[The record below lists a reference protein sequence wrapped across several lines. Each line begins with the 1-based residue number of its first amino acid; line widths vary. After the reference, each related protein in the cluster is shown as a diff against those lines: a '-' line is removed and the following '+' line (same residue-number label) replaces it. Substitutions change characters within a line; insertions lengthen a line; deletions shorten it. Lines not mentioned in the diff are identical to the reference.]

1 MDGGSTHS
9 AKAAR
14 LDLHPLNAHF
24 GVEVRGLD
32 LREAAD
38 DVTADALRDAF
49 RRHRL
54 LLLRGQD
61 ITTEQQTRF
70 ASIFGEVTL
79 REKNRVRSAEAT
91 AQHVSNVRED
101 GVFGTGELDFHLD
114 QLFQPIPLAALILYA
129 IEVPDEGGDTRFS
142 DSVSA
147 IDRMP
152 SALRER
158 IAALSCRNAYTFAG
172 SLAKDWNVDDA
183 QQQQI
188 SNVHPMIWRETPDD
202 RGALWVNKLSSL
214 EVVGLPPEEG
224 GALMQEAR
232 SYLYDDAIIYT
243 HHWLPGDLV
252 IWDNRRL
259 QHARTP
265 FDPAARRTLRRS
277 PIL

>member
-1 MDGGSTHS
+1 MDGGSTRT
-9 AKAAR
+9 ANAVQ
-14 LDLHPLNAHF
+14 LDLSPLNPHF
-24 GVEVRGLD
+24 GVEIRGLD
-32 LREAAD
+32 LREAENDA
-38 DVTADALRDAF
+38 TAATLCDAF

-54 LLLRGQD
+54 LLLRRQD

-70 ASIFGEVTL
+70 ASVFGEVTL

-91 AQHVSNVRED
+91 AQHVSNVRRD

-114 QLFQPIPLAALILYA
+114 QLFQPMPLAALILYA
-129 IEVPDEGGDTRFS
+129 IEVPDEGGDTRFA

-147 IDRMP
+147 VERMP
-152 SALRER
+152 EPLRKR

-172 SLAKDWNVDDA
+172 TLAKDWNMDDA

-188 SNVHPMIWRETPDD
+188 SNVHPMIWRETPDN
-202 RGALWVNKLSSL
+202 RGALWVNQLSSL

-224 GALMQEAR
+224 RALMDEAR
-232 SYLYDDAIIYT
+232 SYLYDEEIVYT
-243 HHWLPGDLV
+243 HRWLPGDLI

-265 FDPAARRTLRRS
+265 FDPTARRTLRRS
-277 PIL
+277 PIM